1 MNESLS
7 LCYVV
12 TEMDFSTVVSL
23 DVVRR
28 GLAGIVAHNPV
39 PEGQSSGAEGS
50 NSAEEQKSGTEVQK
64 FHWKLDEQNPVPEG
78 QSSGAEGSNSAEE
91 QKSGTEVQKFHWK
104 LDEQNSEWIRKLEL
118 GLDTPAC
125 YDEGDRVVVMKLPDF
140 MRKPEEHYNPVQWRF
155 GLHNWDLQTSRTVAP
170 TTESEGLKI
179 SLAAACNLKSDRR
192 DKVCDKKPHEV
203 SENRRDEAC
212 DNGWN
217 EFCDNVVHNL
227 DDMVLKSYGLHPSNT
242 TNFTK
247 KEVQSLLTLDAL
259 TLLLLLSA
267 VPSHSRDSPP
277 SREEILSKDLLEIGG
292 LKIKAL
298 LKPEVAYI
306 GLGRDLFLFENQ
318 IPMDL
323 LKNVISKSHLLL
335 KGQNSHSDI
344 FQELN
349 HPQSSL
355 GKKFLHNILRN
366 LVCQMC
372 RQIFVNPCSETLSDL
387 IDANYPEGGLEDCA
401 HIFACVYEILTTV
414 HSKEESS
421 TTTKSLPDEDKT
433 KGVVKESSPATKE
446 SARHRE
452 QLPYATRFGN
462 SLTVLDIRETSP
474 LDLEQQGDCELQ
486 MSTIPKTEFMAQ
498 QRIAMCERTPSI
510 AMCQR
515 RPSIRN
521 EPGGNRENGPET
533 VAFQD
538 LCCPQSRTVKK
549 ENLAEETLRSATDL
563 KKAGIR
569 IKAIPGM
576 IKAVAFK
583 KGCLSLPEFLLTDH
597 TESNLRNLAMYEAYG
612 HHEENCR
619 HAENRQGVLDYLKL
633 MLQLIKT
640 QEDVAYL
647 IDDCK
652 VIQNMLITHQTA
664 FKMWER
670 LQSGIQLL
678 PYSENY
684 KTKIV
689 IPVNKHCASTLN
701 KMRTEFYYRF
711 CSEPWL
717 VISVISA
724 FVFLLATLIQT
735 YVAVIGSDK
744 MQPHF
749 PRGG

>member
-1 MNESLS
+1 
-7 LCYVV
+7 
-12 TEMDFSTVVSL
+12 MDFSTVASL

-39 PEGQSSGAEGS
+39 PEGQSY
-50 NSAEEQKSGTEVQK
+50 
-64 FHWKLDEQNPVPEG
+64 
-78 QSSGAEGSNSAEE
+78 GAEGSNSAEE

-155 GLHNWDLQTSRTVAP
+155 GLHNRDLQTSRTVAP

-242 TNFTK
+242 TNFSK

-259 TLLLLLSA
+259 TLLLLLSS
-267 VPSHSRDSPP
+267 VPSPSPP
-277 SREEILSKDLLEIGG
+277 SPPSGHSPRYREEILSNYFINLLERGG

-298 LKPEVAYI
+298 LKPGVAYI
-306 GLGRDLFLFENQ
+306 GLGKDLFLFENQ

-323 LKNVISKSHLLL
+323 LKKVISKSHLLL

-355 GKKFLHNILRN
+355 EKKFLHNIFQELNHPQSSLGKKFLHNILRN
-366 LVCQMC
+366 LVCAMC
-372 RQIFVNPCSETLSDL
+372 LQIFVTPCSEKETLSGL

-452 QLPYATRFGN
+452 QLPCSTRFGN
-462 SLTVLDIRETSP
+462 SPTVRDIRETSP
-474 LDLEQQGDCELQ
+474 IDSEQPGDCELQ
-486 MSTIPKTEFMAQ
+486 MSTIPKTEFMAH

-515 RPSIRN
+515 RPSIWN

-533 VAFQD
+533 VAFQN
-538 LCCPQSRTVKK
+538 LCCPQTRTVKK
-549 ENLAEETLRSATDL
+549 ENLGKETLGSATDL
-563 KKAGIR
+563 KKAGLR

-583 KGCLSLPEFLLTDH
+583 KGCLSLPIFRLTDH
-597 TESNLRNLAMYEAYG
+597 TESILRNLAMYEAYG
-612 HHEENCR
+612 HHAENRR
-619 HAENRQGVLDYLKL
+619 HAENRQGFLDYLKL

-652 VIQNMLITHQTA
+652 VIENMLITHQTA

-670 LQSGIQLL
+670 LQRGIELR

-701 KMRTEFYYRF
+701 KMRTEFCHRF
-711 CSEPWL
+711 CSKPWL

-724 FVFLLATLIQT
+724 FVLLLATLIQT